1 MTLEAFIIAG
11 LATWRISHA
20 LLFED
25 GMFDICT
32 RVRSAIANE
41 NSRFFVGLFSCIYC
55 MSFWIGMLTSVIV
68 LSGFTFVLCPFAVSS
83 AAILMNRYAGT
94 RSGSH
99 N

>member
-1 MTLEAFIIAG
+1 MTIEAFIIAG

-32 RVRSAIANE
+32 RIRSAIVDAN
-41 NSRFFVGLFSCIYC
+41 NPFLVGLFSCIYC
-55 MSFWIGMLTSVIV
+55 LSFWIGVLTTVIV
-68 LSGFTFVLCPFAVSS
+68 LSGFTVVLCPFAISGV
-83 AAILMNRYAGT
+83 AILMNRYVGT